1 MESII
6 KKIAI
11 DKKFA
16 EKFPLRIL
24 LVEDNKVNQMV
35 ACAMLKRLG
44 YQVDGVANNG
54 LEALQALKNNA
65 YDLIFMDLQMPEMDG
80 LTATKIIR
88 TELKDQVR
96 IVAVTAN
103 VMPEDRQ
110 ACFEVGMNDYISK
123 PINIA
128 EIMRVISIN

>member
-6 KKIAI
+6 KKTAI
-11 DKKFA
+11 DKQFA